1 MAEGFKRVLG
11 RSGIEVS
18 ALGLGCWAIGGPMI
32 YDGMA
37 DGWGDV
43 DDNESIKALRRALE
57 LGVNFLDTADAY
69 GVGHSEEVIGKAL
82 AGKRDK
88 VVISTKFG
96 HFGNEA
102 TRTLHGINVSPSYI
116 ERACEASLKR
126 LNTDYIDVYLLHEWN
141 IKMAEVEPILDTLDK
156 LIEKGKIR
164 TYGWSTHQVAG
175 AMRFAERAGCSV
187 IEYELNV
194 FNDAPQMIKFCERS
208 NLAGIN
214 RSPLAMGFLSGKF
227 TAESSL
233 PKDDVRGAGH
243 SWIPYFQNGKPA
255 PEFLKKLDAVKE
267 ILTSNGRT
275 LVQGALAWI
284 WGKSGNN
291 IPIPG
296 FKTINQV
303 EENAKAM
310 DFGPLT
316 QAQLDEIDRI
326 LDHSQR

>member
-102 TRTLHGINVSPSYI
+102 TRTLHGINLSPSYI

-156 LIEKGKIR
+156 LIEKGNIR

-175 AMRFAERAGCSV
+175 AMMFAERAGCSV

-296 FKTINQV
+296 FKTIKQV

-316 QAQLDEIDRI
+316 QEQLDEIDRI
-326 LDHSQR
+326 LDHT